1 MYRLYVEDICLCIGS
16 LAECDKYIKKNLCSG
31 YYLVKVK
38 GDDNM
43 RKQVMKFW
51 QLDELGEDKFESL
64 LVFGYLTFEDYGT
77 QSTIYYDVNNDC
89 LPVNENIIKNGSKNL
104 CGSYFYGTKDQ
115 YLRFLSYKL

>member
-1 MYRLYVEDICLCIGS
+1 MYRLYVEDILLFIGS
-16 LAECDKYIKKNLCSG
+16 LGDCDNYIKKNLCSG

-64 LVFGYLTFEDYGT
+64 LVLGYLTFEDYGT
-77 QSTIYYDVNNDC
+77 QSTIYYDVNNNC

>member
-1 MYRLYVEDICLCIGS
+1 MYRLYVEDILLFIGS
-16 LAECDKYIKKNLCSG
+16 LGDCDNYIKKNLYSG

-64 LVFGYLTFEDYGT
+64 LVLGYLTFEDYGT

-89 LPVNENIIKNGSKNL
+89 LSVNENIIKNGSKNL

>member
-1 MYRLYVEDICLCIGS
+1 MYRLYVEDILLFIGS
-16 LAECDKYIKKNLCSG
+16 LVDCDNYIKKNLCSG

-64 LVFGYLTFEDYGT
+64 LVLGYLTFEDYGT
-77 QSTIYYDVNNDC
+77 QSAIYYDVNNDC